1 MWPYHE
7 FYCDPQ
13 CGGMSVG
20 SGRAAMPLAFSPSLL
35 IPPWLRGGAVAVAAR
50 KLLAARAAFLV

>member
-1 MWPYHE
+1 M
-7 FYCDPQ
+7 
-13 CGGMSVG
+13 GN
-20 SGRAAMPLAFSPSLL
+20 GRAAMPLAFSPSLL